1 MSEMGGV
8 PEVAGLRQDC
18 VGVAIS
24 LQESAAL
31 ADVYKVEKMHLLGAF
46 IAWTS
51 ASRLLFRW
59 WNRALP
65 QCFDGG
71 RGVGNGPLLTYP

>member
-46 IAWTS
+46 IVWTS
-51 ASRLLFRW
+51 ASRLLFRCGTVHC
-59 WNRALP
+59 RSASMAGEVSETGH
-65 QCFDGG
+65 F
-71 RGVGNGPLLTYP
+71 